1 MMKISKKLSV
11 KISIVITLLF
21 ITALIFITS
30 VAWNYMEIFFPNA
43 EIEPHIAV
51 ILFTY
56 AELIFA
62 YVAAIMLL
70 LLLLNIRKEIV
81 FVSANV
87 GYIRLISW
95 MCFTEAILF
104 FAEGI
109 VYHNFITEAVGSAL
123 FLTVFLIIA
132 FACAFMG
139 IIVRVVKNII
149 EQATAIKNEND
160 YTI

>member
-1 MMKISKKLSV
+1 MMKISKTLSV

-21 ITALIFITS
+21 IAALVFITS
-30 VAWNYMEIFFPNA
+30 TAWNYAEIFFPDSG
-43 EIEPHIAV
+43 IESHTAV

-56 AELIFA
+56 GELIFA
-62 YVAAIMLL
+62 YTAAVMLL
-70 LLLLNIRKEIV
+70 LLLLNIRKETV

-95 MCFTEAILF
+95 MCFAEAVLF

-123 FLTVFLIIA
+123 FLAVFLIIA

>member
-1 MMKISKKLSV
+1 MSHMMKISKKLSV

-81 FVSANV
+81 FVSLGV
-87 GYIRLISW
+87 S
-95 MCFTEAILF
+95 
-104 FAEGI
+104 
-109 VYHNFITEAVGSAL
+109 
-123 FLTVFLIIA
+123 
-132 FACAFMG
+132 
-139 IIVRVVKNII
+139 KNSSLR
-149 EQATAIKNEND
+149 
-160 YTI
+160 